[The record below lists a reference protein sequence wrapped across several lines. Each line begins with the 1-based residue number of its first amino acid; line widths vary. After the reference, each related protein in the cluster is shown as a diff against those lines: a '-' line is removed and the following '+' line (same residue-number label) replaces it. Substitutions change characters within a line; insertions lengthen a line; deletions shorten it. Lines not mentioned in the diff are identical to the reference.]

1 MQSKTRILK
10 LGILPMIILG
20 LLGCN
25 SNSGSSQSTN
35 SLTGDK
41 KKLTRRPALKA
52 GLDSIRPGKGYSIY
66 LGELS
71 EDVCYNAVAH
81 PVEAKGKVDF
91 STEFGAAAFSEKMAG
106 EISLGAN
113 APGPNPFISV
123 SALAKYV
130 KDQKDTTV
138 SSSVY
143 YTTVLNR
150 TMSVS
155 RNENNAFWTM
165 AGQENYDAFLNG
177 DITAEDFSALCGDYA
192 IEKYRETAAVIIKL
206 SFQFM
211 TEEENQQFKAE
222 FHQKSLFNNIDGKYE
237 ISADFTKYSGKV
249 VISAVQ
255 FGGHP
260 EQLSMITSSANGV
273 LTCDIRNL
281 YACEGIISSLLSYGG
296 MFSSQF
302 MREGGAYLE
311 GINMLPNGGIVLG
324 QPFYT
329 RYKKLSVYKLPSG
342 LSQLRNSIA
351 QNIAKLKATQYILS
365 KWLNYG
371 GPFASTDSINNSYLS
386 YFRNKLGTALEKL
399 SSIDGEDPLANCWK
413 SPAICQETY
422 NKYKDLL
429 NNVQSY
435 LIKDSSQN
443 WGMAFFALDDTTNPI
458 SPDNGKSQQLYFISM
473 PPESSG
479 KNIMQTVQPG
489 KQAKGLRT
497 ALLQEGASIE
507 DEVVETISYYTAMEY
522 PYGAIPSFEI
532 YNMYKYYEFFNEANA
547 TPNLASRKAG
557 IR

>member
-1 MQSKTRILK
+1 MQSKIRILK
-10 LGILPMIILG
+10 LSILSMIIFG

-35 SLTGDK
+35 SNTGTK

-52 GLDSIRPGKGYSIY
+52 GLDSVRPGKGYSVY

-71 EDVCYNAVAH
+71 EDVCYNAGAL
-81 PVEAKGKVDF
+81 PVENKGKVDF

-130 KDQKDTTV
+130 KDQKDTAV

-150 TMSVS
+150 TMSVF
-155 RNENNAFWTM
+155 RKEQDEFWTT
-165 AGQENYDAFLNG
+165 AGREAYNAFLNG
-177 DITAEDFSALCGDYA
+177 DLTAEDFSTLCGDYT
-192 IEKYRETAAVIIKL
+192 IEKYREAAAFIIKL
-206 SFQFM
+206 SFQFL

-237 ISADFTKYSGKV
+237 INADFAKYSGKV
-249 VISAVQ
+249 VISAEQ

-302 MREGGAYLE
+302 MKEGGDYLE

-324 QPFYT
+324 QPFKT
-329 RYKKLSVYKLPSG
+329 RDGRLPLYKLPTG

-371 GPFASTDSINNSYLS
+371 GPFASTDSISNSYLS
-386 YFRNKLGTALEKL
+386 YFRNKLGTTIEKL
-399 SSIDGEDPLANCWK
+399 TSIEGEDPLSNCWK
-413 SPAICQETY
+413 LPTTCQETY
-422 NKYKDLL
+422 NKYKDQL

-435 LIKDSSQN
+435 LINDSNQN
-443 WGMAFFALDDTTNPI
+443 WGMAFFALDDTTNSI
-458 SPDNGKSQQLYFISM
+458 SPDKGKVQQLYFISM

-489 KQAKGLRT
+489 KQTNGLRT
-497 ALLQEGASIE
+497 VLLQEGASIK

-522 PYGAIPSFEI
+522 PSGTIPSFEI
-532 YNMYKYYEFFNEANA
+532 YDMYKYYEFFNEANT
-547 TPNLASRKAG
+547 TPNLASRKAK

>member
-1 MQSKTRILK
+1 
-10 LGILPMIILG
+10 MIIFG

-35 SLTGDK
+35 SLPGGK

-52 GLDSIRPGKGYSIY
+52 AMNSIRPGKGYSVY

-71 EDVCYNAVAH
+71 EDVCFNAVAH
-81 PVEAKGKVDF
+81 PVEARGKVDF
-91 STEFGAAAFSEKMAG
+91 STEFGAAAFSEKMAT

-113 APGPNPFISV
+113 APGPNPFVSV

-130 KDQKDTTV
+130 KDQKDTNV

-155 RNENNAFWTM
+155 TNENSTFWTM
-165 AGQENYDAFLNG
+165 IGQEDYDAFING
-177 DITAEDFSALCGDYA
+177 DITLEDFSALCGDSLVS
-192 IEKYRETAAVIIKL
+192 EYRETAAVIIKL

-237 ISADFTKYSGKV
+237 INGDFTKYSGKV
-249 VISAVQ
+249 VISAEQ

-324 QPFYT
+324 RDLSKRGKNIPKY
-329 RYKKLSVYKLPSG
+329 KLSSDIEG
-342 LSQLRNSIA
+342 LRASISQK
-351 QNIAKLKATQYILS
+351 IAKLKASQYVLS

-371 GPFASTDSINNSYLS
+371 SPFASNDSASNSYLS
-386 YFRNKLGTALEKL
+386 YYRNKLGTALEKL
-399 SSIDGEDPLANCWK
+399 SSIEGEYPLANCWK
-413 SPAICQETY
+413 LPATCQETY
-422 NKYKDLL
+422 NKHKDQL
-429 NNVQSY
+429 NNLQSY
-435 LIKDSSQN
+435 LVQDSSGN
-443 WGMAFFALDDTTNPI
+443 WGMAFFALDDTTNPM
-458 SPDNGKSQQLYFISM
+458 SPDKGKSQQLYFISM

-489 KQAKGLRT
+489 KQVKGLRT
-497 ALLQEGASIE
+497 TLLQDGASLE

-522 PYGAIPSFEI
+522 PSGAIPSFEI
-532 YNMYKYYEFFNEANA
+532 YDMYKYYEFFNEANA
-547 TPNLASRKAG
+547 TPNLASKKAG